1 MKRLRLYIADAD
13 TFHTAQVRKTLA
25 RCGQYEIIGASEDG
39 CAALKQISTVM
50 TDLVLLDLQLPGMD
64 GLSLLKALRALRHPP
79 VCIVC
84 TRFYSDITVSCA
96 MKNGAT
102 FVLYKPIVYA
112 TLPDI
117 LMECHRMSRPQIRSF
132 TEALLN
138 PSDTG
143 DGLSQLRHRI
153 TSLGIPAKL
162 IGCQYIMEAVR
173 LLWDRPALIKNLSKG
188 LYAEIA
194 NRLESTSSCVE
205 RSIRHAVSI
214 GYQRGALQRRFPV
227 KPSNKVFLEYLLEM
241 DEEETASPRDFTAGS
256 C

>member
-13 TFHTAQVRKTLA
+13 AFHTAQVRKTLA

-64 GLSLLKALRALRHPP
+64 GLSLLKAVRTLRHPP
-79 VCIVC
+79 VCVVC

-102 FVLYKPIVYA
+102 FVLYKPLVYA

-117 LMECHRMSRPQIRSF
+117 LLECHRMSRPPLMALA
-132 TEALLN
+132 EASLS
-138 PSDTG
+138 PSG
-143 DGLSQLRHRI
+143 DGLSLVRRRI
-153 TSLGIPAKL
+153 SSLGIPAKL
-162 IGCQYIMEAVR
+162 IGYQYIMEAVK
-173 LLWDRPALIKNLSKG
+173 LLWDRPTLIKNLSKG

-194 NRLESTSSCVE
+194 KRLETTPSCVE
-205 RSIRHAVSI
+205 RSIRHAVTI
-214 GYQRGALQRRFPV
+214 GYQRGELQRRFPA

-241 DEEETASPRDFTAGS
+241 DDEETASPRDFTAGS
-256 C
+256 Y